1 MAEIASTLAPIAL
14 FTFKR
19 PEHTRRTL
27 EALARNPEFARSELH
42 VFCDGSRRADED
54 SAVLA
59 TREVVRRW
67 PHSAKTVHESPVNRG
82 LAASIIDGVS
92 RLCAAHGR
100 VIVVEDDLVVAPVF
114 LDFLNRALDRYAD
127 DARVMQI
134 SGHMFPVD
142 LSGTDSDA
150 VFLPF
155 TTSWGWAT
163 WQRAWAQFDPFMQAF
178 DQVAGDRALRRRFDL
193 DNAYPYFAMLK
204 KQKAREIDSWAIRWY
219 LSVFMRDGIALYPQ
233 RSLVSNEGFDGSG
246 TNCGVDGG
254 SPDAGVAQM
263 AQRLARFPDAAVSA
277 AAFLNV
283 KVLLRSQN
291 TLWKRAGRRLRKQF
305 WRAGVR

>member
-1 MAEIASTLAPIAL
+1 MAPGPERVSACAPIAL

-27 EALARNPEFARSELH
+27 EALARNPEFAQSELH
-42 VFCDGSRRADED
+42 IFCDGSRRADED
-54 SAVLA
+54 AAVLA
-59 TREVVRRW
+59 TREVVRQW
-67 PHSAKTVHESPVNRG
+67 AHPAKTVHESPVNRG

-114 LDFLNRALDRYAD
+114 LDFLNRGLDSYAD
-127 DARVMQI
+127 DGRVMQI

-163 WQRAWAQFDPFMQAF
+163 WQRAWAQFDPAMQAF
-178 DQVAGDRALRRRFDL
+178 ERLVGDRALRRRFDL

-219 LSVFMRDGIALYPQ
+219 LSVFMRDGLVLYP
-233 RSLVSNEGFDGSG
+233 RRTLIENVGFDGSG
-246 TNCGVDGG
+246 THCADDGQQLVVDLPN
-254 SPDAGVAQM
+254 SQLSVETSHSFLVDKA
-263 AQRLARFPDAAVSA
+263 AQRAVIAHLRASRGTLRLAFDWW
-277 AAFLNV
+277 
-283 KVLLRSQN
+283 LRS
-291 TLWKRAGRRLRKQF
+291 
-305 WRAGVR
+305 VE

>member
-1 MAEIASTLAPIAL
+1 MAEITSPLAPIAL

-27 EALARNPEFARSELH
+27 EALARNPEFDRSELH
-42 VFCDGSRRADED
+42 IFCDGSRRAGED
-54 SAVLA
+54 AAVLA
-59 TREVVRRW
+59 TREVVRQW
-67 PHSAKTVHESPVNRG
+67 DHPAKTVHESPVNRG

-114 LDFLNRALDRYAD
+114 LDFLNRALDRYAED
-127 DARVMQI
+127 VRVMQI

-142 LSGTDSDA
+142 LSGIDSDA

-163 WQRAWAQFDPFMQAF
+163 WQRAWAQFDPSMQAF
-178 DQVAGDRALRRRFDL
+178 QQLAGDRALRRRFDL

-219 LSVFMRDGIALYPQ
+219 LSVFMRDGLTLFPT
-233 RSLVSNEGFDGSG
+233 RSLVSNEGFDGTGTHGATNGPKVSG
-246 TNCGVDGG
+246 ELPQTPLTVSTAADLDD
-254 SPDAGVAQM
+254 SVLSAVAGC
-263 AQRLARFPDAAVSA
+263 
-277 AAFLNV
+277 
-283 KVLLRSQN
+283 LRNSRG
-291 TLWKRAGRRLRKQF
+291 LVKRAADWCQRSIAR
-305 WRAGVR
+305 